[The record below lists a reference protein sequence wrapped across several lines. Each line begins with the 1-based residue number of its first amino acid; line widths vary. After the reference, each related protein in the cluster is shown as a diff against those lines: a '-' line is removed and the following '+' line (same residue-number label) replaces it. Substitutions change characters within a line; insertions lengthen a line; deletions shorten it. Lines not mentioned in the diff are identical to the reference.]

1 MTTTHKSS
9 NLLEK
14 IEITAQKIQNNVYVS
29 AVSKGMMLTMPILIL
44 GALVTLARSI
54 QFAPWQAFVTQ
65 PNVAAVLNA
74 LNMFTNGFFAVWVL
88 LGVSY
93 RMGRNFK
100 HEPFSTMMVSLLA
113 FLVIN
118 PIVTLEQGS
127 FINSASIGT
136 TGVFT
141 AMVVALLFSRLYVL
155 LMDKKV
161 YIRMPDSVPPFVER
175 AFANIIPLVIIA
187 LISGVIL
194 YLFSLTE
201 YGSLPNF
208 IYTMLQV
215 PLTNLGGS
223 YIGVSLA
230 FMVISLLWWMGIHG
244 KMIVYGAAFGAI
256 FSINGIQN
264 AEAVAAAGQGINT
277 FDMGSV
283 RVFFEHGG
291 AGCILALVFLMVFA
305 AKSEQ
310 YKSLGKVF
318 SIPTFFGISEPAI
331 FGTPIVLNFI
341 FLIPMIVAPFV
352 SGTLGYLGVLSGI
365 LPMPGGITVP
375 TGTPFFLDAFV
386 IGGLPYLLLQLVGFV
401 ASIIIWYPFF
411 RIADRN
417 ALKEEQANLEEVVV
431 SDTTSTQTVRT
442 ETNQLEAI

>member
-1 MTTTHKSS
+1 MTTNQKSN

-29 AVSKGMMLTMPILIL
+29 SISKGMMVTMPILIL

-54 QFAPWQAFVTQ
+54 QFGPWQAFVTQ
-65 PNVAAVLNA
+65 PGVAMVLDA

-88 LGVSY
+88 LGISY

-100 HEPFSTMMVSLLA
+100 QEPISTIMVSLIA
-113 FLVIN
+113 FLIIN
-118 PIVTLEQGS
+118 PVVGLEEGV
-127 FINSASIGT
+127 FINSGALGT

-141 AMVVALLFSRLYVL
+141 AMVTAVIFSRIYVF

-161 YIRMPDSVPPFVER
+161 YIRMPEMVPTFVER
-175 AFANIIPLVIIA
+175 AFANIIPLVLVA
-187 LISGVIL
+187 LLSGIIL

-208 IYTMLQV
+208 IFTMLQV

-223 YIGVSLA
+223 YVGVSIA

-264 AEAVAAAGQGINT
+264 AEAVQAGAAGVNA

-283 RVFFEHGG
+283 RIFFEHGG
-291 AGCILALVFLMVFA
+291 AGCILALVALMLFA

-331 FGTPIVLNFI
+331 FGTPIVLNFT
-341 FLIPMIVAPFV
+341 FLIPMILAPFL
-352 SGTLGYLGVLSGI
+352 SGTLGYIGVLTGI

-375 TGTPFFLDAFV
+375 TGTPFFLD
-386 IGGLPYLLLQLVGFV
+386 
-401 ASIIIWYPFF
+401 SIIIGGIPYLILQVLGFIVSIIVWYPFF
-411 RIADRN
+411 RIADRT
-417 ALKEEQANLEEVVV
+417 ALLEEQANKEIIEEEVVV
-431 SDTTSTQTVRT
+431 NPVPKVDTV
-442 ETNQLEAI
+442 